1 MRRIDDLIAEKNIR
15 LDTPDPVAQG
25 GFTMV
30 PNFILRHP
38 DLSIGAKMA
47 YAMFLSYAWH
57 NDHCYPGQERLAQDM
72 GMSRP
77 SVSAFINQLEES
89 GFISVERRGLGLTNV
104 YTIHFQV
111 SARKLSRERGGLGP
125 MRSEQRR

>member
-1 MRRIDDLIAEKNIR
+1 MKGIGDIIAEKNIR

-38 DLSIGAKMA
+38 DLSIGAKMT

-57 NDHCYPGQERLAQDM
+57 NDHCYPGQERLAEDM
-72 GMSRP
+72 GMSRA
-77 SVSAFINQLEES
+77 SVSAFIGQLEET
-89 GFISVERRGLGLTNV
+89 GFISVQRRGLGLTNI

-111 SARKLSRERGGLGP
+111 TSRRSEPARRRPGAT
-125 MRSEQRR
+125 RSEQRG